1 MKKILFCIVLIFIST
16 NCSNLNFDSL
26 AFDRF
31 VSVSERSSDLIR
43 ECKHP
48 ETVASQSAV
57 LLDNV
62 NHMKAYGDHR
72 GVSPEIGKSVDTL
85 HSMVAELNARY
96 TSGQTPSVIY
106 CQEKLETISKTA
118 GAISDT
124 LGRLY

>member
-1 MKKILFCIVLIFIST
+1 MKRLTLLLATLAISG
-16 NCSNLNFDSL
+16 CSSLTFDSL

-31 VSVSERSSDLIR
+31 VSVSERSGELIR
-43 ECKHP
+43 DCKRP
-48 ETVASQSAV
+48 ETIANQSAI

-62 NHMKAYGDHR
+62 NHMKAYADHR
-72 GVSPEIGKSVDTL
+72 GVSPEIGKSMNTL
-85 HSMVAELNARY
+85 YSMVAELNARY

-124 LGRLY
+124 IGRLY